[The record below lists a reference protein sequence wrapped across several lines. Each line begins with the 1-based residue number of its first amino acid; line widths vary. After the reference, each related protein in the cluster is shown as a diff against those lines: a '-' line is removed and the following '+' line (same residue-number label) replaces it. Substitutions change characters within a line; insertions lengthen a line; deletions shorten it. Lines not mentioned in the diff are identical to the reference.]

1 MLPRL
6 IPRKNGFRQITN
18 SRRPITKLEDFEGLK
33 LRELQLP
40 LFIDV
45 FKELGANPVPLPFPE
60 VYTALEQ
67 KVVGGQENPANTIYF
82 SKLHEVQ
89 KYLSL
94 TKHVF
99 NPQSVLIGKKTWD
112 RLSQDEKA
120 LIQEAANEVAV
131 YQRQVSRNQTNKS
144 LDQIKAAGVAI
155 NEVAPSE
162 IERIRQKI
170 KPVTDK
176 YAKEIDADLV
186 QQVNAEIAK
195 VRGN

>member
-45 FKELGANPVPLPFPE
+45 FKELGANPFPLPFPE

-67 KVVGGQENPANTIYF
+67 KVVDGQENPANTIYF

-120 LIQEAANEVAV
+120 LIQEAANEAAV

-170 KPVTDK
+170 KPVIDK

>member
-1 MLPRL
+1 ML
-6 IPRKNGFRQITN
+6 T
-18 SRRPITKLEDFEGLK
+18 
-33 LRELQLP
+33 
-40 LFIDV
+40 
-45 FKELGANPVPLPFPE
+45 
-60 VYTALEQ
+60 
-67 KVVGGQENPANTIYF
+67 YF
-82 SKLHEVQ
+82 SKLHKVQ

-120 LIQEAANEVAV
+120 LIQEAANEAAV

-170 KPVTDK
+170 KPVIDK